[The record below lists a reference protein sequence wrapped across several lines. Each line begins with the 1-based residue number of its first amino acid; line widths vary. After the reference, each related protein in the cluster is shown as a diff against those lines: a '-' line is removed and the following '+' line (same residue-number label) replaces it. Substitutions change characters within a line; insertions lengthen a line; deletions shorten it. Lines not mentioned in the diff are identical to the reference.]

1 MDLIKHGWQTNKGF
15 VIDLRWNR
23 RWCFRIENFYDDESK
38 KCCRFDE
45 RLEYIFYIGKLW
57 SKHWFLVFETMVLW
71 HFVLKYERSGI
82 VGDQSYING
91 ERNNGL
97 SFFVWGYMEPAE
109 EIVSSWWECS
119 LLMDITTNRTWSGQ
133 QERWSESE
141 SRSPGCTMCELR
153 AAGWCYISPTST
165 YTWNITYTGGSQGSD
180 DL

>member
-1 MDLIKHGWQTNKGF
+1 MFSDRKFLWWRVKKMLPFWWALGIHILYRKTVEQTLISCFWNNGF
-15 VIDLRWNR
+15 MAFCSEIW
-23 RWCFRIENFYDDESK
+23 K
-38 KCCRFDE
+38 KC
-45 RLEYIFYIGKLW
+45 
-57 SKHWFLVFETMVLW
+57 
-71 HFVLKYERSGI
+71 I